1 MTPEQ
6 EERKIREI
14 KIDILLTLI
23 ALITWCY
30 LLIHLM
36 RWLFDL

>member
-14 KIDILLTLI
+14 KIDILLTLM
-23 ALITWCY
+23 ALVAWCY
-30 LLIHLM
+30 LLIQLM